1 MRNACDVQAEV
12 CYRFELQMFATADVM
27 CLPGTNRWHQ
37 FALRIISPDHPS
49 NLGKAKNQNCTVAV
63 ADYTDYALTHLT
75 FYSHLR
81 S

>member
-1 MRNACDVQAEV
+1 MYYKYMQI
-12 CYRFELQMFATADVM
+12 YILQIYTNRYKHMYID
-27 CLPGTNRWHQ
+27 GTTRWHQ
-37 FALRIISPDHPS
+37 FALRSISPDHPS